1 MPDNTSTWYTTNDAT
16 FEITGV
22 QLEVGS
28 QATAFEHRSYG
39 EEIALCGRYYQT
51 LINAQNVKAL
61 GIGMAYNGSTMQ
73 LSFPYPLGKM
83 RTTPSIDAVTGAD
96 YWQVEGGGLDPA
108 IHIDGSWIA
117 EHGTDTQMSFYG
129 VPDATLSNLGRSHYV
144 RSDNSAA
151 MFSFQQNYK
160 NYGTNKTLQTL

>member
-1 MPDNTSTWYTTNDAT
+1 M
-16 FEITGV
+16 V
-22 QLEVGS
+22 LQ
-28 QATAFEHRSYG
+28 
-39 EEIALCGRYYQT
+39 
-51 LINAQNVKAL
+51 
-61 GIGMAYNGSTMQ
+61 
-73 LSFPYPLGKM
+73 YPLGKM

-151 MFSFQQNYK
+151 MFLFQQNYK